1 MNGLTG
7 DFDLAVEITSP
18 AIERLVEGMHG
29 AGILRH
35 AFVRTYQSRYV
46 ELLINCPQI
55 GLFTAAAPDYVT
67 RAIAVSRV
75 LYHSRS
81 INDSSDAGI
90 SAIADVNVR
99 VKLYLTNGDP
109 APLNANTYLA
119 ADWSETTAGD
129 ITVYPPNPAIVAEVQ
144 GALLDFIADE
154 GGGAYQVPPIG
165 TSPPAGSAAFQF
177 LSGTGSWV
185 AVGLNMGAV
194 VKGSK
199 LQLTNP
205 FVQSGQDWALAISND
220 YAVSQILS
228 AMNAQL
234 GSLPPPNGPNRV
246 LMSDQSICI
255 VPSPFGGCIA
265 SADQKVYLESLN
277 IALQYGQIL
286 ITGTLSQTT
295 YAVVPITITA
305 SFQATATLS
314 IVNQSLQINV
324 SQPAVQL
331 QQWFAQF
338 LNSLLGDALTNAI
351 ANGISTAIQSSG
363 GAGSLSSLVS
373 ATTLQQLTSLGGP
386 ATVDLSVAMNSVGI
400 VPDGIVVQG
409 SLAVQGLF
417 APPVATAVAVRG
429 PSALTLNLDALG
441 SWSPAHHATEF
452 LWNFGDGSAPVQSNY
467 VVTEVAVA
475 HTWPAA
481 GVYTVTLTV
490 SNESGASTT
499 IEFPVKPG
507 ILEILAPKGSI
518 LAVPWT
524 VCQQAGDYSIT
535 FTVLASGYPAPD
547 AVVVIRTSTNP
558 DQIATGYANS
568 QGQVTFSVN
577 NSMFTT
583 PPPVGRRI
591 NPVGGMLV
599 NAFCKDYLWA
609 WNYLWLWNCLF
620 LLDWSP
626 TLLQKFTAEA
636 ATLAEFASSPLA
648 SAPGL
653 AQDVAL
659 TQLTLANLA
668 QLIAR
673 GSSVFPLELLFAVKR
688 DASPK
693 EHLEKVA
700 EQAVNNLREL
710 RIAAEKEVQARKK
723 PDKHSQLIDPAKLSP
738 PSTPDREKSYAAL
751 IGALRGGA
759 LPAAAKP
766 AGVARYKIDPATQ
779 AAVRE
784 KPVKRGPNQ

>member
-1 MNGLTG
+1 MNTLTG
-7 DFDLAVEITSP
+7 DFDLAVEITGP

-35 AFVRTYQSRYV
+35 TFVRTYQAKWV

-55 GLFTAAAPDYVT
+55 GLFPAAAPDNIT
-67 RAIAVSRV
+67 RATAVSRV

-81 INDSSDAGI
+81 ISDSSDAGI
-90 SAIADVNVR
+90 SAIADVTVR

-119 ADWSETTAGD
+119 ADWSETTAAD
-129 ITVYPPNPAIVAEVQ
+129 ITVYSPNPAVVAEVQ
-144 GALLDFIADE
+144 GALLEFIADE
-154 GGGAYQVPPIG
+154 GGGSYPVPPIG
-165 TSPPAGSAAFQF
+165 TSPPVGSAAFQF
-177 LSGTGSWV
+177 LTGTGNWV

-205 FVQSGQDWALAISND
+205 FVQSGQDWALAISSG

-234 GSLPPPNGPNRV
+234 GGLPPPNGPNRV
-246 LMSDQSICI
+246 LLSDQNICI
-255 VPSPFGGCIA
+255 IPNPFGGCIA

-277 IALQYGQIL
+277 ITLQYGQIL

-324 SQPAVQL
+324 SQPTVQL

-338 LNSLLGDALTNAI
+338 LNSLLGGAFTNAI
-351 ANGISTAIQSSG
+351 ANGIAGAIQSGG

-373 ATTLQQLTSLGGP
+373 AATLQQLTSLGGA

-409 SLAVQGLF
+409 SLTVQNLS
-417 APPVATAVAVRG
+417 ALPVATGVAVRG
-429 PSALTLNLDALG
+429 PSALILNLDALG
-441 SWSPAHHATEF
+441 SWSPAHHATSF
-452 LWNFGDGSAPVQSNY
+452 LWNFGDGSAPVQSSN
-467 VVTEVAVA
+467 TAPAVAVA

-481 GVYTVTLTV
+481 GAYTVTLTV

-499 IEFPVKPG
+499 IQIPVKPG
-507 ILEILAPKGSI
+507 ILELLAPQAI
-518 LAVPWT
+518 NLAGPWAL
-524 VCQQAGDYSIT
+524 CEQAGYYSIT
-535 FTVLASGYPAPD
+535 FTVMASGYPAPD

-577 NSMFTT
+577 NSMFTA
-583 PPPVGRRI
+583 PPPAGSPV
-591 NPVGGMLV
+591 NLVGGMLV

-609 WNYLWLWNCLF
+609 WNYLWLWNCLT
-620 LLDWSP
+620 LLDWTP
-626 TLLQKFTAEA
+626 RVLEKFAAEA

-648 SAPGL
+648 SAPAL
-653 AQDVAL
+653 AQDVGLA
-659 TQLTLANLA
+659 QLTLTNLA
-668 QLIAR
+668 QLVAR
-673 GSSVFPLELLFAVKR
+673 GSSVFPLDLLFAAGG
-688 DASPK
+688 ASPR
-693 EHLEKVA
+693 EHLEKIVG
-700 EQAVNNLREL
+700 QAVKNLHEL
-710 RIAAEKEVQARKK
+710 RIAANKEVQARKK
-723 PDKHSQLIDPAKLSP
+723 PDKHSQVIDPGKLLPRSMP
-738 PSTPDREKSYAAL
+738 GREKVYAGL
-751 IGALRGGA
+751 MGALRGGA
-759 LPAAAKP
+759 LPAAMP
-766 AGVARYKIDPATQ
+766 AGGLSLKIDPRSQ
-779 AAVRE
+779 AVKDR
-784 KPVKRGPNQ
+784 PVKRGPKR